1 MVVVV
6 EEGKVK
12 IGDIKMFV
20 EWLNLEMVIGFVVN
34 KFVYND
40 IDGSGYYGY
49 YYLECSE

>member
-12 IGDIKMFV
+12 IVDIKFVV

-40 IDGSGYYGY
+40 IDYSGYYGY
-49 YYLECSE
+49 YYVERSE